1 MANAVEV
8 TVFKLKDGICQN
20 DMLSAARSM
29 EENFFNDEK
38 TPITHY
44 IKKLNSE
51 LFLGITIAKSQND
64 SQVMGAKMF
73 ENSWAQSFLNL
84 IDPIKETDMEHMIV
98 GEIIV

>member
-1 MANAVEV
+1 MDNTVEI

-20 DMLSAARSM
+20 DMLAAARNM
-29 EENFFNDEK
+29 EENFFNKER
-38 TPITHY
+38 TPIKHY

-51 LFLGITIAKSQND
+51 LFLGITIAGSISD
-64 SQVMGAKMF
+64 SQEIYARMM
-73 ENSWAQSFLNL
+73 ENSWAQSFLKL